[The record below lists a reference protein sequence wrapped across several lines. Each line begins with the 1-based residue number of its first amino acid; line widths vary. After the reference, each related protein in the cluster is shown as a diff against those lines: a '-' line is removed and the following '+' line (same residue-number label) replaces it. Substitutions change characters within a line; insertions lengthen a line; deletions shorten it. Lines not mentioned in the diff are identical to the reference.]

1 MILTQQQRLR
11 MNLKDRLSS
20 RCHIEDIH
28 EILFYVQG
36 NQERKAELYD
46 LIFDPDDAVSYQA
59 LWVCSHFSTK
69 ENEWLYDKQDEL
81 INEVLN
87 CKHSGKRR
95 ILLNL
100 LVRQPQTNPPRV
112 DFLNFCL
119 DRMLPAKELPGVQ
132 TLCMKLGYE
141 LCRPIPELLLE
152 YKTLLD
158 LAEPDLLQISLRTVR
173 KNILKKYDKT

>member
-1 MILTQQQRLR
+1 MD
-11 MNLKDRLSS
+11 LKERLSS
-20 RCHIEDIH
+20 RCHIEDIN

-87 CKHSGKRR
+87 CEHSGKRR

-100 LVRQPQTNPPRV
+100 PVGESATATPMHE
-112 DFLNFCL
+112 
-119 DRMLPAKELPGVQ
+119 MLSDCFRAV
-132 TLCMKLGYE
+132 
-141 LCRPIPELLLE
+141 
-152 YKTLLD
+152 
-158 LAEPDLLQISLRTVR
+158 
-173 KNILKKYDKT
+173 

>member
-1 MILTQQQRLR
+1 

-69 ENEWLYDKQDEL
+69 GNEWLYDKQDEL

-100 LVRQPQTNPPRV
+100 LVRQPQTNPPRG
-112 DFLNFCL
+112 FSKL
-119 DRMLPAKELPGVQ
+119 LPG
-132 TLCMKLGYE
+132 
-141 LCRPIPELLLE
+141 
-152 YKTLLD
+152 
-158 LAEPDLLQISLRTVR
+158 PDAFSEGITRCANALHETGI
-173 KNILKKYDKT
+173 

>member
-11 MNLKDRLSS
+11 MDLKERLSS

-87 CKHSGKRR
+87 CEHSGKRR
-95 ILLNL
+95 I
-100 LVRQPQTNPPRV
+100 QFAFTTASSESPTGG
-112 DFLNFCL
+112 F
-119 DRMLPAKELPGVQ
+119 
-132 TLCMKLGYE
+132 
-141 LCRPIPELLLE
+141 PELLPR
-152 YKTLLD
+152 
-158 LAEPDLLQISLRTVR
+158 PDAFSEGITRCANALHETGI
-173 KNILKKYDKT
+173 

>member
-11 MNLKDRLSS
+11 MDLKERLSS

-87 CKHSGKRR
+87 CEHSGKRR

-100 LVRQPQTNPPRV
+100 LVRQPQANPPRR
-112 DFLNFCL
+112 FPKL
-119 DRMLPAKELPGVQ
+119 LPG
-132 TLCMKLGYE
+132 
-141 LCRPIPELLLE
+141 
-152 YKTLLD
+152 
-158 LAEPDLLQISLRTVR
+158 PDAFSEGITRCANALHETGI
-173 KNILKKYDKT
+173 

>member
-1 MILTQQQRLR
+1 MD
-11 MNLKDRLSS
+11 LKERLSS

-87 CKHSGKRR
+87 CEHSGKRR

-119 DRMLPAKELPGVQ
+119 DRMLSAKELPGVQ
-132 TLCMKLGYE
+132 TLCMKLGYAVPFQSYYRNIRHYSIWRTPIYYKS
-141 LCRPIPELLLE
+141 LC
-152 YKTLLD
+152 
-158 LAEPDLLQISLRTVR
+158 EPYVRIS
-173 KNILKKYDKT
+173 

>member
-1 MILTQQQRLR
+1 MD
-11 MNLKDRLSS
+11 LKERLSS

-87 CKHSGKRR
+87 CDAAMKNCRIRIIRDESGLAVDYK
-95 ILLNL
+95 IEEGS
-100 LVRQPQTNPPRV
+100 PKTKIPP
-112 DFLNFCL
+112 
-119 DRMLPAKELPGVQ
+119 
-132 TLCMKLGYE
+132 
-141 LCRPIPELLLE
+141 
-152 YKTLLD
+152 
-158 LAEPDLLQISLRTVR
+158 
-173 KNILKKYDKT
+173 

>member
-1 MILTQQQRLR
+1 MD
-11 MNLKDRLSS
+11 LKDRLSS

-100 LVRQPQTNPPRV
+100 LVRQPQANPPRV
-112 DFLNFCL
+112 DFLN
-119 DRMLPAKELPGVQ
+119 RMLSAKELPGVQ

-141 LCRPIPELLLE
+141 LCRPIPELLQE

-173 KNILKKYDKT
+173 KNILKKIR

>member
-1 MILTQQQRLR
+1 MD
-11 MNLKDRLSS
+11 LKERLSS

-81 INEVLN
+81 INEVLS
-87 CKHSGKRR
+87 CE
-95 ILLNL
+95 
-100 LVRQPQTNPPRV
+100 
-112 DFLNFCL
+112 
-119 DRMLPAKELPGVQ
+119 PACTTAPDESPTG
-132 TLCMKLGYE
+132 
-141 LCRPIPELLLE
+141 RFPELLPG
-152 YKTLLD
+152 
-158 LAEPDLLQISLRTVR
+158 PDAFSEGITRCANALHETGI
-173 KNILKKYDKT
+173 